1 MYCQKCGSKTNE
13 NNAKFCS
20 KCGEKIKNKSSV
32 NDSVVNKSEINSSAD
47 SDMKFSISDSVISRS
62 TITNIGKVVL
72 EKNKIDASVIVE
84 KAEKLAAKGR
94 ISKIFKELDKAAEGS
109 EDEGLL
115 MLRNSAYLSQKDLRT
130 FSFDEGF
137 KAEEYL
143 LELFEISETHQENL
157 ILFILFRNN
166 HYATK
171 GMNHPTDTDT
181 EELYDLLEMSEIP
194 SLIRKNIRCSEE
206 SLNHLKSYF

>member
-20 KCGEKIKNKSSV
+20 KCGAKIKNKSGV

-109 EDEGLL
+109 EDEELL
-115 MLRNSAYLSQKDLRT
+115 MLRNSAYLSQKDLRA
-130 FSFDEGF
+130 FSFNEGF

-171 GMNHPTDTDT
+171 GMNQPTDPNT
-181 EELYDLLEMSEIP
+181 EELYDLLEISEMP

-206 SLNHLKSYF
+206 SLNHLNSYF

>member
-20 KCGEKIKNKSSV
+20 KCGEKIKNKRGV
-32 NDSVVNKSEINSSAD
+32 NDSVVNKSEINSSVD
-47 SDMKFSISDSVISRS
+47 SDKFSISDSVISRS

-72 EKNKIDASVIVE
+72 EKNKIDASIIVE

-94 ISKIFKELDKAAEGS
+94 ISKLFKELDKAAEGS
-109 EDEGLL
+109 EDEELL

-171 GMNHPTDTDT
+171 GMNHPTDPDT
-181 EELYDLLEMSEIP
+181 EGLYDLLEMSEIP